1 MPPKRD
7 EFIVRLFVDT
17 EFTDLLNCE
26 LLSIGI
32 VSENGREFYAER
44 TDVDI
49 ALCSDFVRVAVLP
62 QLGRHPELRGTEAE
76 IAARL
81 TAWLAQFEANRPLLV
96 SVDHPTDWELF
107 CYLVRDAETLTMPD
121 WIKGQ
126 SIRGAIDPRQIEAYW
141 QIHGRQAH
149 HALHDAR
156 ANRYAFETSGREPGG

>member
-1 MPPKRD
+1 M
-7 EFIVRLFVDT
+7 RLFLDT
-17 EFTDLLNCE
+17 EFTDLLHCE

-32 VSENGREFYAER
+32 VSEDDREFYAER
-44 TDVDI
+44 NDADI
-49 ALCSDFVRVAVLP
+49 TLCGDFARVAVLP
-62 QLGRHPELRGTEAE
+62 QLGKDPAVRGTEAE

-81 TAWLAQFEANRPLLV
+81 TIWLAQFEPVGPILV

-107 CYLVRDAETLTMPD
+107 CYLVRDAETLAVPD

-126 SIRGAIDPRQIEAYW
+126 SIRCAIDPRQVEVYW

-156 ANRYAFETSGREPGG
+156 ANRYAFETSGHEHGA